1 MNEAD
6 YIQVSNLAK
15 VTCAQKVLNELLS
28 GKEYGVDN
36 DKLAVALS
44 KLDDIET
51 ELRNLITIKED

>member
-28 GKEYGVDN
+28 GKEYGVDSN
-36 DKLAVALS
+36 KLAKALS
-44 KLDDIET
+44 ELDKIESS
-51 ELRNLITIKED
+51 LRNLITIKED